1 MIQVKAYFGHNV
13 FSLLA
18 EGHANAERN
27 EDGRDLVCCAVSTI
41 MTTLANSCT
50 KLADVKTHY
59 APKSGY
65 GKVYVTAPTHQR
77 DAVEARFQMALD
89 GLAVLAMQYPESI
102 KIGG

>member
-1 MIQVKAYFGHNV
+1 MISVKAYFGKYV

-27 EDGRDLVCCAVSTI
+27 EDGRDLVCCAVATI

-50 KLADVKTHY
+50 KLEGVKTHY

-65 GKVYVTAPTHQR
+65 GKVFVMADDEHR
-77 DAVEARFQMALD
+77 DGVEARFQMALD
-89 GLAVLAMQYPESI
+89 GLSVLAMQYPESI
-102 KIGG
+102 QMG